1 MTGTPISPA
10 VGRILLAKFL
20 VLFCGVFRSALEA
33 DPVTHMLIQ
42 LPALAWAGWLL
53 AAALSARIRSDF
65 FTDLNRGG
73 WAGLLIALF
82 TIFFWMLPR
91 SIDGALA
98 SPAMEIAKFITIPLL
113 VGAPLRWSWRRAH
126 ALLRG
131 VLMCNAVSMCGVLAW
146 LYTAAPIRVCNS
158 YLVDDQQRLG
168 LAFLLLSIGLA
179 LAWGGRAFF
188 PPQQA
193 SPPTPGNSSI
203 AAPGGNKAI

>member
-1 MTGTPISPA
+1 MTGTLISPA
-10 VGRILLAKFL
+10 FARALLATFL
-20 VLFCGVFRSALEA
+20 ILFCALFRGALEA
-33 DPVTHMLIQ
+33 DPVTHMLVQ
-42 LPALAWAGWLL
+42 LPALAWAGWLI
-53 AAALSARIRSDF
+53 ADAVSARIKCDL
-65 FTDLNRGG
+65 FTELNKGG
-73 WAGLLIALF
+73 WAGLVIALF
-82 TIFFWMLPR
+82 TVFFWMLPR
-91 SIDGALA
+91 SIDDALA
-98 SPAMEIAKFITIPLL
+98 SPEMEAAKFITIPLL

-131 VLMCNAVSMCGVLAW
+131 VLMCNTISMCGVLAW

-158 YLVDDQQRLG
+158 YLVDDQRRLG

-193 SPPTPGNSSI
+193 SSPAADNSSL